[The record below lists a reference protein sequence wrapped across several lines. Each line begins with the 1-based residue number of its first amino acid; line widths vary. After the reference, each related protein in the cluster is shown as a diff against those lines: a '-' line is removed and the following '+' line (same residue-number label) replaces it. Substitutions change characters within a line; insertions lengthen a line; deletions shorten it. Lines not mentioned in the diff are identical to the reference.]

1 MLPEVIAEFICKH
14 YSGRVIEVGIGYYWK
29 VAEILADKG
38 FEVIAID
45 SKDISAEF
53 KGRQIKFVVDDI
65 MNPNLEIYEG
75 ASLVYSIRPP
85 LELYSYIVAV
95 ARAVDADCLIRPFG
109 NEFAIDGK
117 LINYKGERF
126 YVWFNRR

>member
-1 MLPEVIAEFICKH
+1 MLPEVIAEYICRH
-14 YSGRVIEVGIGYYWK
+14 YSRKVVEVGIGYYWK
-29 VAEILADKG
+29 VAEILANRG
-38 FEVIAID
+38 FDVIAVDFKEIP
-45 SKDISAEF
+45 AEF
-53 KGRQIKFVVDDI
+53 KSRCIKFVVDDI

-95 ARAVDADCLIRPFG
+95 ARAVGADCLIRPFG
-109 NEFAIDGK
+109 NEFAVDGK